1 MEQKVVY
8 IEKNPKE
15 NANIISKICFW
26 WSKELFRKG
35 FHRELTLADLYRPLK
50 QDESEN
56 LGDRL
61 EQCWKQEL
69 MNLKQGKNVQNNKEP
84 NVPHLEKA
92 LLRAFGFE
100 YLCIGLLTLIYY
112 GFLAILQPILQ
123 SWILNYFDDNKELKM
138 ITKTDSLIY
147 ASCLILSLLLS
158 VVVRHHTDL
167 LSEAI
172 GMKIRIACCS
182 LIYRKALRLSKVALS
197 QTSSGQVVNLLTNDV
212 SRFDEL
218 FYFLNFLW
226 ITPLQ
231 VIIVAVIIWQ
241 QIGILTLA
249 AIAALTIIS
258 LPIHSI
264 TLSFSGKL
272 RRIIAK
278 KTDKRIQLMNEL
290 IAGIQVV
297 KMYAWEEPF
306 AKIVAAIRATEI
318 KKIKFAS
325 YIRAMCYASAV
336 FTHRIVLFVTLI
348 SFSLLGNRLTAD
360 LSYTLTNYFSII
372 QLTVGVLFPNALI
385 FARES
390 MVSIRRL
397 EKFLLLDEQSDKG
410 SLNTQQFK
418 AEKAEKKLEIIGM
431 TNMNQNLTKK
441 PEHTPVSI
449 VLEHVSANWIPK
461 QLPPTLCNISMEI
474 ESGQLCAL
482 VGPVGSGK
490 SSFLNLLLKE
500 LPLGAGRLKFH
511 YKPLDDLNNEHDAS
525 NLRISYASQETWLF
539 AGTLRDNILF
549 GQPYNKER
557 YIAVTKACA
566 LTRDFQQ
573 FPHGDMSNV
582 GEGGCSLSGGQRA
595 RVNLARAVYKAADLY
610 LLDDPLSA
618 VDARVAKHLF
628 RECIKKFLS
637 GKTRI
642 LVTHQLQF
650 VKQADNIVV
659 LDRGCVHMQGKYE
672 QLCKLNEG
680 FNEMMSRITTEA
692 KKKTEN
698 QDTSKETSFER
709 RNRASVTSNNSS
721 VISYDYEEHKFAAE
735 EEDETTAVGRI
746 SNKVY
751 TEYFRQGGSF
761 FMLFVMIFTII
772 ISQVCTSG
780 HDYWISYWIN
790 LEAAKKLVSNGS
802 ITNRYNYL
810 FNDTFLS
817 GIFTLDHNGLL
828 PNVDAIYVYTFCI
841 ILLTIT
847 VLGRNMFFMKICTTA
862 SKNLHNLMFSNILRT
877 TMSFFHHNASGRILN
892 RFSKDVGTMD
902 EILPKMMLD
911 TLEIFVLV
919 SGVFVVVLIVNIW
932 MIIPL
937 VILFILLYYIRLLY
951 MKIAQNVKRI
961 ESVGKLRDMHLH
973 VTHLYYIKISAKS
986 PVLSHIITTL
996 NGLTTIRTSGPEIIS
1011 LLRKQFDDLQDMH
1024 TSAWYISLVVS
1035 TAFGALFDLAA
1046 CVFIACICYSFILL
1060 DTGDTLG
1067 GNVGLAL
1074 SQSLFLMGALQH
1086 GVKQSGNMILQI
1098 TSVERILQYTNLPKE
1113 ASWTSKDPPD
1123 DWPKYGEVTLKNV
1136 SMKYEEDKPP
1146 VLKNLNVTIEPGWKV
1161 GIVGRTGAGK
1171 TSLISVLFRLFDE
1184 GLEGQIIID
1193 EKDIKTLGLHELRS
1207 KISIIPQQPF
1217 LFSESLRY
1225 NLDPF
1230 NSYDD
1235 VRLWESLRQVEL
1247 NDCFLDQE
1255 VMQGGSNLSTGQKQL
1270 ICLARAIL
1278 KNNRILVLDEA
1289 TANIDSHTD
1298 ALIQKTIRTKFVN
1311 CTVITIAH
1319 RLHTIIDCDRIVVM
1333 DDGRIAE
1340 FGHAYE
1346 LLRDKPEG
1354 VFSQMVNNTNAAM
1367 AQTLRTEAEKSY
1379 FKYAEHSS
1387 NMCSRL

>member
-573 FPHGDMSNV
+573 FPYGDMSNV

-735 EEDETTAVGRI
+735 EEDEATAVGRI

-961 ESVGKLRDMHLH
+961 ESV
-973 VTHLYYIKISAKS
+973 
-986 PVLSHIITTL
+986 
-996 NGLTTIRTSGPEIIS
+996 
-1011 LLRKQFDDLQDMH
+1011 
-1024 TSAWYISLVVS
+1024 
-1035 TAFGALFDLAA
+1035 
-1046 CVFIACICYSFILL
+1046 
-1060 DTGDTLG
+1060 GDTLG

-1379 FKYAEHSS
+1379 FKYTEHSS

>member
-961 ESVGKLRDMHLH
+961 ESVG
-973 VTHLYYIKISAKS
+973 
-986 PVLSHIITTL
+986 
-996 NGLTTIRTSGPEIIS
+996 
-1011 LLRKQFDDLQDMH
+1011 
-1024 TSAWYISLVVS
+1024 
-1035 TAFGALFDLAA
+1035 
-1046 CVFIACICYSFILL
+1046 
-1060 DTGDTLG
+1060 DTLG